1 VDGKGPGEFSRVGG
15 TSLGGGTFYGL
26 TRSLTHCHS
35 FAEALSLAERGHS
48 TNVDMLVRDIY
59 GGDYTAPGFT
69 LGGSVVA
76 SSFGKMIKP
85 QAEAVAQPAGMCV
98 CVCVCVCMHS
108 SQHQP
113 DGAGRTAYSDRRS
126 QLLDQECMSL
136 LCVPPTA
143 AVVPVSH

>member
-1 VDGKGPGEFSRVGG
+1 MCTGVSILKVDGKGPGEFSRVGG

-85 QAEAVAQPAGMCV
+85 QAEAVAQPAGVCV
-98 CVCVCVCMHS
+98 CVCVCVCMHMLCPVLYGGYQS
-108 SQHQP
+108 LTP
-113 DGAGRTAYSDRRS
+113 D
-126 QLLDQECMSL
+126 
-136 LCVPPTA
+136 
-143 AVVPVSH
+143 